1 MIFSPPSLLQKLCF
15 LLTILLA
22 SLTITTSKNHTLW
35 SHEGEAVG
43 SPMVV
48 RKGNQFVLGG
58 QPFYLNGFN
67 TYWLMILAVDPS
79 TRGKITETF
88 EYASAVGLTVGRTW
102 AFNDGGWRA
111 LQQSPGVYDENVFKG
126 LDFVVSEARRYGI
139 RLILSLI
146 NNWKDFGGKSQY
158 VKWGNEAGLKLTSDD
173 DFFTH
178 PTLKAYYKA
187 NVNAILNRVNT
198 ITNITYKA
206 DPTIFAWELMNEAR
220 CPTDPSGNTLQAWIE
235 EMASY
240 VKSIDSNHLVEVG
253 IEGFYGPST
262 PNRQQFNPNTFSA
275 QVGTDFIRN
284 HRALGIDFATVHI
297 YPDTWISNVVSNTYL
312 QFVGS
317 WMQSH
322 IDDADKM
329 LGMPVVFTEFGVSV
343 KDNNFS
349 VNFRDLFINIVYRN
363 VMNSAMRGG
372 SAAGSL
378 LWQLFPEG
386 VDNMDDG
393 YAVVLAKYP
402 STSNII
408 SLQSKKIKTF
418 TIPSLRG

>member
-1 MIFSPPSLLQKLCF
+1 
-15 LLTILLA
+15 
-22 SLTITTSKNHTLW
+22 
-35 SHEGEAVG
+35 
-43 SPMVV
+43 MVV

-67 TYWLMILAVDPS
+67 TYWLMILAVDAS
-79 TRGKITETF
+79 TRAKITETF

-111 LQQSPGVYDENVFKG
+111 LQQSPGVYDENVFKVMG
-126 LDFVVSEARRYGI
+126 DVSNLA
-139 RLILSLI
+139 
-146 NNWKDFGGKSQY
+146 KFGGKSQY

-187 NVNAILNRVNT
+187 HVNLIENHLVST
-198 ITNITYKA
+198 WDFKHPNI
-206 DPTIFAWELMNEAR
+206 F
-220 CPTDPSGNTLQAWIE
+220 LQAWIE

-253 IEGFYGPST
+253 VEGFYGPST
-262 PNRQQFNPNTFSA
+262 PNRQQFNPNTLSA

-284 HRALGIDFATVHI
+284 HQALGIDFATVHI

-329 LGMPVVFTEFGVSV
+329 LGKPVVFTEFGVSV

-393 YAVVLAKYP
+393 YAVVLAKNP

-418 TIPSLRG
+418 TIPSLHG